1 MDNIFS
7 AIKQAGG
14 SALIVGGF
22 VRDTLLNLTPKDRDV
37 EVYGLTP
44 DRLLSILSN
53 FGEVDSVGKSFGILK
68 LNYQGEILDFS
79 LPRREN
85 KSGAGHKGFD
95 VSVDPFMSVKEAAS
109 RRDLTIN
116 SLAMT
121 PNGDI
126 LDYFGGVRDLQAQI
140 LRHTS
145 PAFSEDS
152 LRVLRV
158 MQFASRFGFSV
169 DPDTISLCKG
179 LSPADL
185 PAERIAEEFRKW
197 SLGIKPSLGLQFLV
211 DSGWINYWPVLADM
225 IGCEQDSGYHP
236 EGWDFSVSMPSH
248 SFGTSMAESTRV
260 NITFRDLIS
269 KSFTTNTVGKVTF
282 ETFSPNENFA
292 SFYTTLGTSR
302 FSFNV
307 NSSLRVTL
315 TTSPQS
321 FMSTFDTTI
330 TTDKSLRVVFSIP
343 NSSMNR
349 IVQRAVDDN
358 EILQSIISPISIYMM
373 NVLRPQQLSTQMQL
387 HNQSVDPLVSLNQGG
402 ESLHVSAN
410 IINLTLC
417 SIDDNIISVC
427 CDITFNPKID
437 HNYLLEDFT
446 PQVVIKQGDVFTHTK
461 CVCDEAATIARREA
475 FSKED
480 TFLLV
485 ISALLH
491 DVGKPATTFVK
502 NGRIVSPGHDVVG
515 EGLSRTFCEQLK
527 FSQSNTDIISSL
539 VRVHMYHCGG
549 VSSRKARRLVHKFK
563 IPYSL
568 LWLLIEADHSG
579 RPPLPKGL
587 PVKAEQLKS
596 LVEVELNRA
605 KGPLVLGRHLIER
618 GYEAGPSLGIK
629 LKELYNLQVEEGL
642 DFNQLMERV

>member
-1 MDNIFS
+1 MDNIFLS
-7 AIKQAGG
+7 IKEAGG

-22 VRDTLLNLTPKDRDV
+22 VRDTLLGLTPKDKDV

-44 DRLLSILSN
+44 DCLLSILTA

-68 LNYQGEILDFS
+68 LSYQGEILDFS

-85 KSGAGHKGFD
+85 KSGAGHKAFD

-126 LDYFGGVRDLQAQI
+126 IDYFGGVRDLQNKV

-169 DPDTISLCKG
+169 APETLSLCSL

-197 SLGIKPSLGLQFLV
+197 SLGIKPSLGLDFLN
-211 DSGWINYWPVLADM
+211 DCGWIKHWPVLDDLNST
-225 IGCEQDSGYHP
+225 EQDSIFHP
-236 EGWDFSVSMPSH
+236 EG
-248 SFGTSMAESTRV
+248 
-260 NITFRDLIS
+260 
-269 KSFTTNTVGKVTF
+269 
-282 ETFSPNENFA
+282 
-292 SFYTTLGTSR
+292 
-302 FSFNV
+302 
-307 NSSLRVTL
+307 
-315 TTSPQS
+315 
-321 FMSTFDTTI
+321 
-330 TTDKSLRVVFSIP
+330 
-343 NSSMNR
+343 
-349 IVQRAVDDN
+349 
-358 EILQSIISPISIYMM
+358 
-373 NVLRPQQLSTQMQL
+373 NVL
-387 HNQSVDPLVSLNQGG
+387 
-402 ESLHVSAN
+402 
-410 IINLTLC
+410 
-417 SIDDNIISVC
+417 
-427 CDITFNPKID
+427 
-437 HNYLLEDFT
+437 
-446 PQVVIKQGDVFTHTK
+446 THTK
-461 CVCDEAATIARREA
+461 CVCDEAALIAKREGL
-475 FSKED
+475 SKED

-485 ISALLH
+485 MSALLH
-491 DVGKPATTFVK
+491 DVGKPATTFIK
-502 NGRIVSPGHDVVG
+502 NNRIVSPGHDVVG
-515 EGLSRTFCEQLK
+515 EGLSRTFCKQLK

-539 VRVHMYHCGG
+539 VRTHMYHCGG
-549 VSSRKARRLVHKFK
+549 ISPRKARRLVHKFK

-587 PVKAEQLKS
+587 PIRAIELKK
-596 LVEVELNRA
+596 LVELELNRA

-618 GYEAGPSLGIK
+618 GYEAGPSLGLK
-629 LKELYNLQVEEGL
+629 LKELYHLQVEEGL

>member
-1 MDNIFS
+1 MDEYDMNNLFLS
-7 AIKQAGG
+7 IKEAGG

-22 VRDTLLNLTPKDRDV
+22 VRDTLLGLTPKDKDV

-44 DRLLSILSN
+44 DKLLSILTV

-68 LNYQGEILDFS
+68 LSCQGEILDFS

-126 LDYFGGVRDLQAQI
+126 IDYFGGVRDLQNKI

-169 DPDTISLCKG
+169 APETLSLCSL

-197 SLGIKPSLGLQFLV
+197 ALGVKPSLGLDFLK
-211 DSGWINYWPVLADM
+211 DCGWIKHWAVLADL
-225 IGCEQDSGYHP
+225 IGCEQDPVWHP
-236 EGWDFSVSMPSH
+236 EPRGAYGH
-248 SFGTSMAESTRV
+248 
-260 NITFRDLIS
+260 
-269 KSFTTNTVGKVTF
+269 
-282 ETFSPNENFA
+282 
-292 SFYTTLGTSR
+292 TL
-302 FSFNV
+302 F
-307 NSSLRVTL
+307 
-315 TTSPQS
+315 
-321 FMSTFDTTI
+321 
-330 TTDKSLRVVFSIP
+330 
-343 NSSMNR
+343 
-349 IVQRAVDDN
+349 
-358 EILQSIISPISIYMM
+358 
-373 NVLRPQQLSTQMQL
+373 
-387 HNQSVDPLVSLNQGG
+387 
-402 ESLHVSAN
+402 
-410 IINLTLC
+410 
-417 SIDDNIISVC
+417 
-427 CDITFNPKID
+427 
-437 HNYLLEDFT
+437 
-446 PQVVIKQGDVFTHTK
+446 
-461 CVCDEAATIARREA
+461 VCDEAAIIAKRESL
-475 FSKED
+475 SKED
-480 TFLLV
+480 AFLLV
-485 ISALLH
+485 MSALLH

-515 EGLSRTFCEQLK
+515 EGMARQFCESLK
-527 FSQSNTDIISSL
+527 FSQSNTDVISSL

-549 VSSRKARRLVHKFK
+549 VSPRKARRLVHKFK

-587 PVKAEQLKS
+587 PIRAIELKK
-596 LVEVELNRA
+596 LVELELNRA

-618 GYEAGPSLGIK
+618 GYEAGPSLGLK
-629 LKELYNLQVEEGL
+629 LKELYHLQVEEGL

>member
-7 AIKQAGG
+7 AIKNEGG

-22 VRDTLLNLTPKDRDV
+22 VRDTLLGLTPKDRDV

-44 DRLLSILSN
+44 DRLLHILSS

-85 KSGAGHKGFD
+85 KCGAGHKGFD

-126 LDYFGGVRDLQAQI
+126 IDYFGGVRDLQAKI

-169 DPDTISLCKG
+169 APETLSLCSQ

-197 SLGIKPSLGLQFLV
+197 ALGVKPSLGLDFLNEC
-211 DSGWINYWPVLADM
+211 GWIKHWAVLADL
-225 IGCEQDSGYHP
+225 IGCEQEPAWHP
-236 EGWDFSVSMPSH
+236 EGDAWLH
-248 SFGTSMAESTRV
+248 SGLVCNSAA
-260 NITFRDLIS
+260 DIS
-269 KSFTTNTVGKVTF
+269 
-282 ETFSPNENFA
+282 
-292 SFYTTLGTSR
+292 
-302 FSFNV
+302 
-307 NSSLRVTL
+307 
-315 TTSPQS
+315 
-321 FMSTFDTTI
+321 
-330 TTDKSLRVVFSIP
+330 
-343 NSSMNR
+343 
-349 IVQRAVDDN
+349 
-358 EILQSIISPISIYMM
+358 
-373 NVLRPQQLSTQMQL
+373 
-387 HNQSVDPLVSLNQGG
+387 
-402 ESLHVSAN
+402 
-410 IINLTLC
+410 
-417 SIDDNIISVC
+417 
-427 CDITFNPKID
+427 
-437 HNYLLEDFT
+437 
-446 PQVVIKQGDVFTHTK
+446 
-461 CVCDEAATIARREA
+461 RREA
-475 FSKED
+475 LSKED

-485 ISALLH
+485 MSALLH

-515 EGLSRTFCEQLK
+515 EGLSRQFCELLK
-527 FSQSNTDIISSL
+527 FSQSNTDVISSL
-539 VRVHMYHCGG
+539 VRTHMYHCGG
-549 VSSRKARRLVHKFK
+549 ISARKARRLVHKFK
-563 IPYSL
+563 IPYNL

-587 PVKAEQLKS
+587 PVKAVELKE
-596 LVEVELNRA
+596 LVEVELRRA

-629 LKELYNLQVEEGL
+629 LKELYHLQVEEGL